1 MEVFLH
7 GDGVTSVPGGSAVSL
22 VTRQNARRVFVLG
35 VAGLVPAALVTLLF
49 IHQPAIGQR
58 RLYPLLRGPLTAIA
72 FTLALATVIAWAR
85 SAKRLS
91 RQALSGLAWAA
102 VAVLLCIGPFVESNP
117 RDRLFALELYND
129 GHVDWETS
137 GAGRHPRLI
146 GDVLVVEEQDSDVRV
161 CLDPAARGKELGRDD
176 HLDAAERRCREALTE
191 DARTTDSGDDQLEVV
206 DGHIEAPGNE
216 EDDPWTLDFP
226 YAYVATPRASTARL
240 DDPQHGTIYK
250 IDVDEHKVVWSSAL
264 DESVASD
271 APSLA
276 ANADSV
282 IVAGGE
288 SVTALE
294 GSNGRQ
300 RWIESVVALGK
311 SRGYALPESVHEIV
325 IDDDN
330 VLVLL
335 SVTPAA

>member
-1 MEVFLH
+1 
-7 GDGVTSVPGGSAVSL
+7 VPL
-22 VTRQNARRVFVLG
+22 VTRQNARKVFVLG

-49 IHQPAIGQR
+49 IHQPAIGDR
-58 RLYPLLRGPLTAIA
+58 RLYPLLRVPLTAIA

-129 GHVDWETS
+129 GHVDWATS

-146 GDVLVVEEQDSDVRV
+146 GGVLVVEEQDSDVRV
-161 CLDPAARGKELGRDD
+161 CLDPAKKGRELGRDD
-176 HLDAAERRCREALTE
+176 HLDAAKQRCREALAE
-191 DARTTDSGDDQLEVV
+191 DARTTDSEDDQLEVV
-206 DGHIEAPGNE
+206 DGRIEASGNE
-216 EDDPWTLDFP
+216 EDRPWTLAFP
-226 YAYVATPRASTARL
+226 GEEVLAVVEAGDSAYAYVATPRASTARP
-240 DDPQHGTIYK
+240 DDPPHGTIHK
-250 IDVDEHKVVWSSAL
+250 IDVDEHDVVWSSAL

-271 APSLA
+271 APALA
-276 ANADSV
+276 ANRDSV
-282 IVAGGE
+282 VVAGGE

-300 RWIESVVALGK
+300 RWIESVVALAK

-325 IDDDN
+325 IDDDDL
-330 VLVLL
+330 LVLL